1 MKTALQILIV
11 SSAILTSSSA
21 SGEVV
26 LSSCRIADILF
37 GDISFDIL
45 PHQAD
50 FGSWES
56 AIIRSSGAIV
66 GEMTVDRGGFAVRT
80 VSQEVV
86 GIIGPDLRIEG
97 WDDVC
102 SLPQAEI
109 VPVREGSF
117 LILNGGRPVGTIA
130 GKLPQH
136 DFELEVDM
144 P

>member
-1 MKTALQILIV
+1 M
-11 SSAILTSSSA
+11 
-21 SGEVV
+21 
-26 LSSCRIADILF
+26 ADILF
-37 GDISFDIL
+37 GEVSFDIL
-45 PHQAD
+45 PHHAD

-80 VSQEVV
+80 TTQEVV
-86 GIIGPDLRIEG
+86 GVIDPDLRIEG
-97 WDDVC
+97 WDEAC
-102 SLPQAEI
+102 SMPEAEI

-117 LILNGGRPVGTIA
+117 LILNGGRPVGTIE

-136 DFELEVDM
+136 GFELEVDL